1 MSLCSIRTG
10 IFAKI
15 EIMPSIVFRY
25 IFKNILVFFTGVV
38 FVIVFVVFMVQFTQI
53 FTYAMNYGADM
64 LWVMQ
69 MMLYLLPDILTLS
82 IPIAVQISILMVL
95 TNMSQQGEVMALRA
109 AGFSFFE
116 IAKPLFVFSLILT
129 FILIYFSG
137 WLSPQ
142 GRHKVE
148 SAREDIASKI
158 SRINIKPKTFI
169 DIGDW
174 DLFAENVNDKGR
186 ILEQVHLSKKNDDSA
201 LSTKIN
207 ASFGKVTMNS
217 QAITLIL
224 NKGQMQRLDAKDP
237 RKIITAQFMI
247 YKIAIPLVQ
256 QSTKDRRLK
265 SNELTTPQIIEAL
278 KDKNLSAKKR
288 ADYQPEIMFRL
299 TLSISPLIFF
309 LLSCPFSF
317 VITKKAGRAGAM
329 VASLGFIF
337 GYFGLLYLG
346 SSLSEK
352 TTNPILAFNI
362 PLLPV
367 LVGLIVGLYLWRK
380 KLSN

>member
-1 MSLCSIRTG
+1 MPG
-10 IFAKI
+10 II
-15 EIMPSIVFRY
+15 FRY
-25 IFKNILVFFTGVV
+25 TFKNILVFFTGVL
-38 FVIVFVVFMVQFTQI
+38 FVLVFVVFMGQFTKI

-64 LWVMQ
+64 LWVMHT
-69 MMLYLLPDILTLS
+69 MLYLLPDILVLS
-82 IPIAVQISILMVL
+82 IPIAIQISILMVL
-95 TNMSQQGEVMALRA
+95 TNMSQQGEIIALRA

-148 SAREDIASKI
+148 VAKEDVASKI
-158 SRINIKPKTFI
+158 SRINIKPKTFL

-174 DLFAENVNDKGR
+174 DLFAENVDDKGR

-207 ASFGKVTMNS
+207 ASFGMVNTNS
-217 QAITLIL
+217 QAITLVL
-224 NKGQMQRLDAKDP
+224 NKGQMQRLDAQDP
-237 RKIITAQFMI
+237 RKIITAQFMV
-247 YKIAIPLVQ
+247 YKISIPLVQ
-256 QSTKDRRLK
+256 QSSGDRRLK
-265 SNELTTPQIIEAL
+265 SSELTTPQLIEAL

-299 TLSISPLIFF
+299 ALSLSPLIFF

-346 SSLSEK
+346 SSLGEK
-352 TTNPILAFNI
+352 ITNPILAFNI

-367 LVGLIVGLYLWRK
+367 AVGLIAGIYLWRK

>member
-1 MSLCSIRTG
+1 
-10 IFAKI
+10 
-15 EIMPSIVFRY
+15 MPSIVFRY
-25 IFKNILVFFTGVV
+25 IFKNILVFFTGVL
-38 FVIVFVVFMVQFTQI
+38 FVLVFVVFMGQFTKI

-64 LWVMQ
+64 LWVMHT
-69 MMLYLLPDILTLS
+69 MLYLLPDILVLS

-95 TNMSQQGEVMALRA
+95 TNMSQTGEVMALRA

-116 IAKPLFVFSLILT
+116 IAKPLFVFALILSLILV
-129 FILIYFSG
+129 YFTA

-148 SAREDIASKI
+148 RAKEDIASKI
-158 SRINIKPKTFI
+158 SRINIKPKTFL

-174 DLFAENVNDKGR
+174 DLFAEQVDKNGKS
-186 ILEQVHLSKKNDDSA
+186 LGQVHLSKKNDESA

-207 ASFGKVTMNS
+207 AASGKITTNA
-217 QAITLIL
+217 QAITLLL
-224 NKGQMQRLDAKDP
+224 NEGQMQRLDGKDA
-237 RKIITAQFMI
+237 RKIITAQFDT
-247 YKIAIPLVQ
+247 YKISIPLVQ
-256 QSTKDRRLK
+256 QTTEVRRLK
-265 SNELTTPQIIEAL
+265 SSELTTPQIIEAL
-278 KDKNLSAKKR
+278 KDKNLEEKNR

-299 TLSISPLIFF
+299 ALALSPLIFF

-346 SSLSEK
+346 SSLGEK
-352 TTNPILAFNI
+352 FTYPAFAYTV

-367 LVGLIVGLYLWRK
+367 VVGLIAGIYLWRK

>member
-1 MSLCSIRTG
+1 ML
-10 IFAKI
+10 
-15 EIMPSIVFRY
+15 
-25 IFKNILVFFTGVV
+25 
-38 FVIVFVVFMVQFTQI
+38 VFVVFMGQFTKI

-69 MMLYLLPDILTLS
+69 TMLYLLPDILVLS

-95 TNMSQQGEVMALRA
+95 TNMSQMGEIMALRA

-129 FILIYFSG
+129 LILIYFTA

-142 GRHKVE
+142 GRHKAE
-148 SAREDIASKI
+148 LAKADIASKI
-158 SRINIKPKTFI
+158 SRINIKPKTFL

-174 DLFAENVNDKGR
+174 DLFAENTDKKGKV
-186 ILEQVHLSKKNDDSA
+186 LEQVHLSRKNDGSA
-201 LSTKIN
+201 FSTKIN
-207 ASFGKVTMNS
+207 AAEGKVSANS
-217 QAITLIL
+217 QAITLKL
-224 NKGQMQRLDAKDP
+224 SKGQMQRLDGQDP
-237 RKIITAQFMI
+237 HKIITAQFDT
-247 YKIAIPLVQ
+247 YKISIPLVQ
-256 QSTKDRRLK
+256 QTYEVRRLK
-265 SNELTTPQIIEAL
+265 SSELTTLQIIEAL
-278 KDKNLSAKKR
+278 KDKTLSAKNR
-288 ADYQPEIMFRL
+288 ADYQPEVMFRFA
-299 TLSISPLIFF
+299 LSLSPLIFF

-329 VASLGFIF
+329 AASLAFIF

-346 SSLSEK
+346 SSLGEK
-352 TTNPILAFNI
+352 FTYPAFAYTV

-367 LVGLIVGLYLWRK
+367 LTGLIVGLYLWRK

>member
-1 MSLCSIRTG
+1 MPG
-10 IFAKI
+10 II
-15 EIMPSIVFRY
+15 FRY
-25 IFKNILVFFTGVV
+25 IFKNILVFFTGVL
-38 FVIVFVVFMVQFTQI
+38 FVLVFVVFMGQFTKI

-64 LWVMQ
+64 IWVMHT
-69 MMLYLLPDILTLS
+69 MLYLLPDILVLS

-95 TNMSQQGEVMALRA
+95 TNMSQMGEIIALRA

-116 IAKPLFVFSLILT
+116 IAKPLFVFSVILSIT
-129 FILIYFSG
+129 LIYFTA

-148 SAREDIASKI
+148 QAKDDIASKI
-158 SRINIKPKTFI
+158 SRISIKPKTFL

-174 DLFAENVNDKGR
+174 DLFAENVSKKGR
-186 ILEQVHLSKKNDDSA
+186 VLEQVHLSKKNDNNA

-207 ASFGKVTMNS
+207 ASKGKVSINS
-217 QAITLIL
+217 QAITLVL
-224 NKGQMQRLDAKDP
+224 TQGQMQRLDAQDTH
-237 RKIITAQFMI
+237 KIITAQFDS
-247 YKIAIPLVQ
+247 YKIAIPVVQ
-256 QSTKDRRLK
+256 QSGGQRRLK
-265 SNELTTPQIIEAL
+265 SSELTTPQLIKAL
-278 KDKNLSAKKR
+278 KEKDLDAKER
-288 ADYQPEIMFRL
+288 ADYQPEIMFRVA
-299 TLSISPLIFF
+299 LSLSPLIFF

-346 SSLSEK
+346 SSFGEK
-352 TTNPILAFNI
+352 ITYPFFAFTI

-367 LVGLIVGLYLWRK
+367 FVGLIAGIYLWRK

>member
-1 MSLCSIRTG
+1 
-10 IFAKI
+10 
-15 EIMPSIVFRY
+15 MPSIIFRY
-25 IFKNILVFFTGVV
+25 IFKSILVFFTGVL
-38 FVIVFVVFMVQFTQI
+38 FVLVFVVFMGQFTKI

-64 LWVMQ
+64 LWVMHT
-69 MMLYLLPDILTLS
+69 MLYLLPDILVLS

-109 AGFSFFE
+109 AGFSFFQ

-148 SAREDIASKI
+148 AAKEDIASKI
-158 SRINIKPKTFI
+158 SRINIKPKTFL

-174 DLFAENVNDKGR
+174 DLFAERVDKSGKS
-186 ILEQVHLSKKNDDSA
+186 LEQVHLSRKNDNTA

-207 ASFGKVTMNS
+207 AAKGKVSTNS
-217 QAITLIL
+217 QAITLVL
-224 NKGQMQRLDAKDP
+224 NQGQMQRLDGQDQ
-237 RKIITAQFMI
+237 RKIITAQFDT
-247 YKIAIPLVQ
+247 YKTSIPLVQ
-256 QSTKDRRLK
+256 QATEARRLK
-265 SNELTTPQIIEAL
+265 SSELTTPQIIKAL
-278 KDKNLSAKKR
+278 KDETLSAKNR
-288 ADYQPEIMFRL
+288 ADYQPEVMFRL
-299 TLSISPLIFF
+299 ALSLSPLIFF

-337 GYFGLLYLG
+337 AYFGLLYFG
-346 SSLSEK
+346 SSLGEK
-352 TTNPILAFNI
+352 ITFAPLAFCV

-367 LVGLIVGLYLWRK
+367 IIGLIAGLYLWRK

>member
-1 MSLCSIRTG
+1 
-10 IFAKI
+10 
-15 EIMPSIVFRY
+15 MPSIIFRY
-25 IFKNILVFFTGVV
+25 IFKNILVFFTGIL
-38 FVIVFVVFMVQFTQI
+38 FVLVFVVFMGQFTKI

-64 LWVMQ
+64 LWVMHT
-69 MMLYLLPDILTLS
+69 MLYLLPDILVLS

-95 TNMSQQGEVMALRA
+95 TNMSQMGEIIALRA

-116 IAKPLFVFSLILT
+116 IAKPLFIFSLVLT
-129 FILIYFSG
+129 FILVYFTA

-148 SAREDIASKI
+148 MAKEDIASKI
-158 SRINIKPKTFI
+158 SRINIKPKTFL

-174 DLFAENVNDKGR
+174 DLFAEDVDNKGKT
-186 ILEQVHLSKKNDDSA
+186 LHQVHLSKKNDNTA

-207 ASFGKVTMNS
+207 ASSGKVSTNS
-217 QAITLIL
+217 QAITLVL
-224 NKGQMQRLDAKDP
+224 NKGQMQRLDGKDP
-237 RKIITAQFMI
+237 RKIITAQFDTYRI
-247 YKIAIPLVQ
+247 SIPLVQ
-256 QSTKDRRLK
+256 QSQTERRLK
-265 SNELTTPQIIEAL
+265 SSELTTPQLIEAL
-278 KDKNLSAKKR
+278 KDKNLSQANR
-288 ADYQPEIMFRL
+288 ADYQPEITFRL
-299 TLSISPLIFF
+299 ALALSPLIFF

-346 SSLSEK
+346 SSLGEK
-352 TTNPILAFNI
+352 MANPFFAFSI

-367 LVGLIVGLYLWRK
+367 FIGLIAGIYLWRK